1 MPTGILR
8 SILEDAP
15 RTAMQRIGCA
25 SLPITMGSFGAKR
38 AFLPLEPGFYYS
50 KFSLCKAQK
59 IKRN

>member
-15 RTAMQRIGCA
+15 DGSAKNWPRIIAHYHEFSWG
-25 SLPITMGSFGAKR
+25 KR